1 MNEPTSTPDNEP
13 QAAPAPAPSAFAAM
27 LAALDK
33 LADTIDTV
41 NAELKEVLA

>member
-1 MNEPTSTPDNEP
+1 MNEPTPTPDNEP
-13 QAAPAPAPSAFAAM
+13 QAAPAPSAFAAM